1 MRTQTKTK
9 LIGLV
14 ALASLALAACSNAD
28 PLGNGGAASK
38 GADAAAQ
45 SGSSGDAIVIGSQ
58 DYYSNEIIAEVYA
71 QVLENAGLT
80 VDRQFRIGQREA
92 YMDEIESGKIDLFP
106 EYTGPL
112 LRYWKQDSTAT
123 EADAVYTEL
132 KAATPEGLKV
142 LDMAP
147 AADQDSYVVTKAFAD
162 KYNLNSLS
170 DLSKVTEPITMGA
183 NSEAE
188 SRNYGPKG
196 LKEKFNLDVKFTP
209 IEDGGG
215 PLTVK
220 ALKDNTVQMAI
231 IYSASPELGKPE
243 SLTDEAA
250 LVPLKDDKGLF
261 TSSNVVA
268 LASHNL
274 PEEAIAKINKVN
286 KSLTT
291 DYLIS
296 MNVESVKDQ
305 KLAKDIAKGW
315 LETHGDLLVD

>member
-1 MRTQTKTK
+1 MRTNRK
-9 LIGLV
+9 LIGLL
-14 ALASLALAACSNAD
+14 ALAALALAACSNAD
-28 PLGNGGAASK
+28 PLGNGGAAST
-38 GADAAAQ
+38 GADNAAQ
-45 SGSSGDAIVIGSQ
+45 ASAGGDAIVIGSQ

-71 QVLENAGLT
+71 QVLEDAGLT

-123 EADAVYTEL
+123 EADAVYAEL
-132 KAATPEGLKV
+132 KDATPQGLKV
-142 LDMAP
+142 LEMSP
-147 AADQDSYVVTKAFAD
+147 AADQDSYVVTKSFAD
-162 KYNLNSLS
+162 KYSLTNLS
-170 DLSKVTEPITMGA
+170 DLSKVTESITMGA

-188 SRNYGPKG
+188 SRPYGPKG

-243 SLTDEAA
+243 SLSDDAA
-250 LVPLKDDKGLF
+250 LVPLTDDKGLF

-268 LASHNL
+268 LASQDL
-274 PEEAIAKINKVN
+274 PESAIAKINKVN
-286 KSLTT
+286 KALTT
-291 DYLIS
+291 DYLIA

-305 KLAKDIAKGW
+305 KLAKDIAKNW
-315 LETHGDLLVD
+315 IESHGDLLVD